1 MKKWTSIKYDEEDDD
16 EEEEEEKEEL
26 NSPHVILLCLFVLA

>member
-16 EEEEEEKEEL
+16 EEEEEKEEL

>member
-26 NSPHVILLCLFVLA
+26 NSPHVILACLFVLA